1 MWDTFDCLPDSHSL
15 SSLLAKP
22 QLYSECQWAPHP
34 PPQRTTSDWSMPVI
48 EVHSFFPG
56 NTGDLNGQW
65 YLRWNSGKGFLSLK
79 RESTKRRNSPPP
91 HACPWFLG
99 WYFGKAWFLE
109 CGSHLTTMWEDSA
122 DLPINSEEKDA
133 QSLGPCWPSSAAPL
147 LEPPTSKLSVTWNN

>member
-15 SSLLAKP
+15 SSLLAKS

-109 CGSHLTTMWEDSA
+109 CGSQCWSTNKFRGERCTEPGSLLT
-122 DLPINSEEKDA
+122 LF
-133 QSLGPCWPSSAAPL
+133 CWPSVRTTHL
-147 LEPPTSKLSVTWNN
+147 